1 MESIGQAIA
10 IALALLAAFGAAVWA
25 AAFVWAWQDIRRRT
39 QDIYVRL
46 FAPLLVLVL
55 GPLGALLYLL
65 LRPAETLDEIHL
77 RQLQE
82 ETLLQEMDAATPGPQ
97 LHAANGIVPTIGRNV
112 FLAPG
117 AQLIGDVRIEDDASV
132 WYNTVIRADLAPVHI
147 GPGTNIQDGCVL
159 HVDAGL
165 PLVIGADVTV
175 GHMAVVHACTI
186 EDECLIGIQ
195 STVLSG
201 AHIRRHSIVG
211 AAALVGE
218 GKEFSERR
226 LLLGVPARPVRA
238 TSDEEIRHLILERA
252 REYRQTAAR
261 ALRAAGGE

>member
-10 IALALLAAFGAAVWA
+10 IVLALLAAFGAAVWA

-55 GPLGALLYLL
+55 GPLGALLYML
-65 LRPAETLDEIHL
+65 LRPAETLDEAHL

-82 ETLLQEMDAATPGPQ
+82 ETLLQDMEAASPGPQ
-97 LHAANGIVPTIGRNV
+97 LHAANGVLPTIGRNV
-112 FLAPG
+112 FVAPG
-117 AQLIGDVRIEDDASV
+117 VQLIGDVRIEDDASV
-132 WYNTVIRADLAPVHI
+132 WYNTVIRADLAPVNI

-175 GHMAVVHACTI
+175 GHMAVIHACTI

-195 STVLSG
+195 STDPQ
-201 AHIRRHSIVG
+201 RRPHP
-211 AAALVGE
+211 APLHRW
-218 GKEFSERR
+218 RR
-226 LLLGVPARPVRA
+226 RPGRRGQGVHRAPPPPGSSLPAPYAPPPTPKSA
-238 TSDEEIRHLILERA
+238 T
-252 REYRQTAAR
+252 
-261 ALRAAGGE
+261 

>member
-10 IALALLAAFGAAVWA
+10 VALALLAAFGAAVWA

-46 FAPLLVLVL
+46 FAPLLVIGL
-55 GPLGALLYLL
+55 GPLGAVLYLL
-65 LRPAETLDEIHL
+65 LRPAETLDDIHL

-82 ETLLQEMDAATPGPQ
+82 DTLLQEMDSASAGPQ
-97 LHAANGIVPTIGRNV
+97 LHAANSVVPTIGRNV

-117 AQLIGDVRIEDDASV
+117 VHLIGDVRIEDDASV

-147 GPGTNIQDGCVL
+147 GRGTNIQDGCVL

-201 AHIRRHSIVG
+201 ARIRRHSIVG

-226 LLLGVPARPVRA
+226 LLLGVPARAVRA
-238 TSDEEIRHLILERA
+238 TSDAEIRNLILERA
-252 REYRQTAAR
+252 REYRQSAAR
-261 ALRAAGGE
+261 ALRAARAE

>member
-10 IALALLAAFGAAVWA
+10 IVLALLAAFGAAVWA

-55 GPLGALLYLL
+55 GPLGALLYML
-65 LRPAETLDEIHL
+65 LRPAETLDDAHL

-82 ETLLQEMDAATPGPQ
+82 ETLLQEMDAASPGPQ
-97 LHAANGIVPTIGRNV
+97 LHAANGVLPTIGRNV

-117 AQLIGDVRIEDDASV
+117 VQLIGDVRIADNASV

-165 PLVIGADVTV
+165 PLTIGADVTV

-186 EDECLIGIQ
+186 EDECLVGIQ

-201 AHIRRHSIVG
+201 ARIRRHSIVG
-211 AAALVGE
+211 ASALVGE

-252 REYRQTAAR
+252 REYRETAAS
-261 ALRAAGGE
+261 ALRAAGGG

>member
-10 IALALLAAFGAAVWA
+10 IFLALLAAFGAAVWA

-39 QDIYVRL
+39 TDIYVRL
-46 FAPLLVLVL
+46 FAPLLVLLL
-55 GPLGALLYLL
+55 GPLGALLFLL
-65 LRPAETLDEIHL
+65 LRPAETLDEAHL

-82 ETLLQEMDAATPGPQ
+82 ETLLQEMDTASAGPQ
-97 LHAANGIVPTIGRNV
+97 LHASNGSAPTIGRNV

-117 AQLIGDVRIEDDASV
+117 VQLIGDVRIEDNASV
-132 WYNTVIRADLAPVHI
+132 WYNTVVRADLAPVYI
-147 GPGTNIQDGCVL
+147 GRGTNIQDGCVL

-195 STVLSG
+195 STILSG
-201 AHIRRHSIVG
+201 ARIRRHSIVG

-226 LLLGVPARPVRA
+226 LLLGVPARAVRA
-238 TSDEEIRHLILERA
+238 TSDAEIRELIRDRA
-252 REYRQTAAR
+252 REYRQTAAS
-261 ALRAAGGE
+261 ALRAAGGG

>member
-10 IALALLAAFGAAVWA
+10 IVLALLAAFGAAVWA

-55 GPLGALLYLL
+55 GPLGALLYML
-65 LRPAETLDEIHL
+65 LRPAETLDDAHL

-97 LHAANGIVPTIGRNV
+97 LHAANGVVPTIGRNV

-117 AQLIGDVRIEDDASV
+117 AQLIGDVRIADDASV

-147 GPGTNIQDGCVL
+147 GSGTNIQDGCVL

-165 PLVIGADVTV
+165 PLTIGADVTV
-175 GHMAVVHACTI
+175 GHMAVVHACTV

-201 AHIRRHSIVG
+201 ARIRRHSIVG

-238 TSDEEIRHLILERA
+238 TSDEEVRHLILERA

-261 ALRAAGGE
+261 ALRAGGGG